1 MRMVSSTSP
10 RRKAR
15 PRLRARTCQRLRA
28 RTLMLPV
35 RTSSASSERAAA
47 VASSPTCSRSD
58 ARVAVRRM
66 PTAISVGESAMPTV
80 HRRWRS
86 PRFSQAAG
94 GGSCRWG
101 PGRVN
106 SVRFGF
112 GAACKVWRAWGG
124 ARPRAKR
131 RRAPRASERW
141 RTHGRARRASASC
154 RARWRRPG
162 AVRAPQKRAALCAC
176 DGCSLAHPR
185 RGGSSRGDGAK
196 DRGKAGN
203 GGGREARGAGGRA
216 GREGRGGVGHWTER
230 AGPEMG
236 EEGSGGAHVKSSAKS
251 IAANH
256 ARSSS
261 AISCWKCLPRSTQT
275 RKQCEKHVNQASQPA

>member
-1 MRMVSSTSP
+1 MRMGSSTSP
-10 RRKAR
+10 QPEAR
-15 PRLRARTCQRLRA
+15 PHLRQDSPGGAGPGLAHVCAATR
-28 RTLMLPV
+28 MLPV

-101 PGRVN
+101 PGACCE
-106 SVRFGF
+106 VRF

-261 AISCWKCLPRSTQT
+261 AISCWKCLPGSTQT
-275 RKQCEKHVNQASQPA
+275 RK

>member
-1 MRMVSSTSP
+1 
-10 RRKAR
+10 
-15 PRLRARTCQRLRA
+15 
-28 RTLMLPV
+28 MLPV

-66 PTAISVGESAMPTV
+66 PTFQSVMPTV

-101 PGRVN
+101 PGACCE
-106 SVRFGF
+106 VRF
-112 GAACKVWRAWGG
+112 GAACKLWRAWGG

-203 GGGREARGAGGRA
+203 GGGREGTGGM
-216 GREGRGGVGHWTER
+216 GHWTER

-236 EEGSGGAHVKSSAKS
+236 EGGSGGAHVKSSAKS

-261 AISCWKCLPRSTQT
+261 AISCWKCLPGSTQT
-275 RKQCEKHVNQASQPA
+275 RK